1 MADKTLPLVYSC
13 SGCSSA
19 AQLANAVALKLDR
32 DGSAEMSCIAG
43 VGGGVAP
50 LVKLAQSGRT
60 VIAIDG
66 CPLACARECLAK
78 QGVTPDHHLL
88 LNELGVR
95 KKMHADF
102 DPADV
107 GYLAAY
113 AVTRLTEASTHNAIA
128 SSEAPSHPLAERN
141 CILR

>member
-1 MADKTLPLVYSC
+1 MADKMLPLVYSC

-32 DGSAEMSCIAG
+32 DGTAEMSCIAG

-60 VIAIDG
+60 IIAIDG

-78 QGVTPDHHLL
+78 QGVVPDHHLL

-107 GYLAAY
+107 GHLSGH
-113 AVTRLTEASTHNAIA
+113 VTGLLPKSQ
-128 SSEAPSHPLAERN
+128 P
-141 CILR
+141 

>member
-43 VGGGVAP
+43 VGGSVAP
-50 LVKLAQSGRT
+50 LVRLAQSGRT
-60 VIAIDG
+60 ILAIDG
-66 CPLACARECLAK
+66 CPLACARECLAR

-88 LNELGVR
+88 LNEHGVR
-95 KKMHADF
+95 KKMHTDF

-107 GYLAAY
+107 DSLAAH
-113 AVTRLTEASTHNAIA
+113 AARLLTS
-128 SSEAPSHPLAERN
+128 PQP
-141 CILR
+141 

>member
-19 AQLANAVALKLDR
+19 AQLANAVALRLDR
-32 DGSAEMSCIAG
+32 DGTAEMSCIAG

-60 VIAIDG
+60 IIAIDG

-78 QGVTPDHHLL
+78 QGVVPDHHLL

-107 GYLAAY
+107 GYLSGH
-113 AVTRLTEASTHNAIA
+113 VTGLLPKSQ
-128 SSEAPSHPLAERN
+128 P
-141 CILR
+141 

>member
-1 MADKTLPLVYSC
+1 MADKALPLVYSC

-19 AQLANAVALKLDR
+19 AQLANAVALRLDR
-32 DGSAEMSCIAG
+32 DGTAEMSCIAG

-50 LVKLAQSGRT
+50 LVRLAQSGRT
-60 VIAIDG
+60 IIAIDG

-78 QGVTPDHHLL
+78 QGVAPDHHLL

-95 KKMHADF
+95 KKMHTDF

-107 GYLAAY
+107 DYLAIHA
-113 AVTRLTEASTHNAIA
+113 AKV
-128 SSEAPSHPLAERN
+128 LAEG
-141 CILR
+141 

>member
-19 AQLANAVALKLDR
+19 AQLANAVALRLDR
-32 DGSAEMSCIAG
+32 DGTAEMSCIAG
-43 VGGGVAP
+43 VGGGVAL

-60 VIAIDG
+60 IIAIDG
-66 CPLACARECLAK
+66 CPLACARECLVK
-78 QGVTPDHHLL
+78 QGVSPDHHLL

-102 DPADV
+102 DPAAV
-107 GYLAAY
+107 EHLARHA
-113 AVTRLTEASTHNAIA
+113 AGLLSK
-128 SSEAPSHPLAERN
+128 PQP
-141 CILR
+141 

>member
-19 AQLANAVALKLDR
+19 AQLANAVALRLDR

-50 LVKLAQSGRT
+50 LVKLARSGRT
-60 VIAIDG
+60 ILAIDG
-66 CPLACARECLAK
+66 CPLACARECLAT

-88 LNELGVR
+88 LNEHGVR
-95 KKMHADF
+95 KKMHTDF
-102 DPADV
+102 DPAEV
-107 GYLAAY
+107 AALAAR
-113 AVTRLTEASTHNAIA
+113 AAGMLSKPQ
-128 SSEAPSHPLAERN
+128 S
-141 CILR
+141 

>member
-32 DGSAEMSCIAG
+32 EGSAEMSCIAG

-60 VIAIDG
+60 ILAIDG
-66 CPLACARECLAK
+66 CPLACARECLAR

-88 LNELGVR
+88 LNEHGVR
-95 KKMHADF
+95 KKMHTDY
-102 DPADV
+102 DPAEVD
-107 GYLAAY
+107 GLAAQ
-113 AVTRLTEASTHNAIA
+113 AAAMLR
-128 SSEAPSHPLAERN
+128 APG
-141 CILR
+141 

>member
-32 DGSAEMSCIAG
+32 SGIAEMSCIAG

-60 VIAIDG
+60 ILAIDG
-66 CPLACARECLAK
+66 CPLACARACLAQ
-78 QGVTPDHHLL
+78 QGVAPDHHLL
-88 LNELGVR
+88 LNEYGVR
-95 KKMHADF
+95 KKMHTDF
-102 DPADV
+102 DSADA
-107 GYLAAY
+107 GRLAAQ
-113 AVTRLTEASTHNAIA
+113 AAALLSKPQR
-128 SSEAPSHPLAERN
+128 
-141 CILR
+141 

>member
-1 MADKTLPLVYSC
+1 MADKVLPLVYSC

-19 AQLANAVALKLDR
+19 AQLANAVALRLDR
-32 DGSAEMSCIAG
+32 DGTAEMSCIAG

-60 VIAIDG
+60 IIAIDG

-78 QGVTPDHHLL
+78 QGVVPDHHLL

-107 GYLAAY
+107 GYLSGH
-113 AVTRLTEASTHNAIA
+113 VTGLLPKSQ
-128 SSEAPSHPLAERN
+128 P
-141 CILR
+141 